1 MSVGWVNISP
11 EQCLKQETLFLIRT
25 TKCESWQGRHGEKLG
40 SVIKID
46 LRPYGRANNTYGY
59 DGDNYREATGLDK
72 IFVISGQCDVIIERH
87 K

>member
-1 MSVGWVNISP
+1 VWVEITS

-25 TKCESWQGRHGEKLG
+25 TKCEKWQGRQGEIQG

-46 LRPYGRANNTYGY
+46 LRPYGRANRTYGY

-72 IFVISGQCDVIIERH
+72 IFVLSGKCDVIIERGR
-87 K
+87 